1 MSGRMPMNLK
11 RSPRKNG
18 RVYLSIVHPYR
29 DGKRVR
35 TKTIMSLGY
44 LDELEKDYDDPI
56 AHFEKVKDELEE
68 QRLSLE
74 SPVNITLYPMQRIKK
89 GEALRRN
96 LGFAA
101 LSCIYHELKIDRF
114 LNARQTKRSLEYS
127 LSSVMKLL
135 VFARVLFPASKKAT
149 WEGKEGYFERFDFSL
164 NDTYRSLPVF
174 AHYKDQLVRHLHE
187 QVKGNYGRTDELAYY
202 DVTNFHFEID
212 RNDPDVIDEVS
223 GKVITEGLRKKG
235 VAKNH
240 TPDPLVSM
248 GLLMDTN
255 ALPITYSIN
264 PGNTNDCVTLIPV
277 LSEVKK
283 DFSLRRI
290 VVVAD
295 KAMNTADNIA
305 ALLAKGDGYV
315 FSKSIRNATEDLQGW
330 ALSDEGHSALGE
342 GFSVKGRI
350 ASRKIHITV
359 EEADKKTGK
368 RKRTRA
374 TEITERQVCVY
385 SEKYGRRAKASRQ
398 PALEKARSII
408 AHPARLD
415 AMLDR
420 SAARYING
428 IIYDPDT
435 GEALK
440 GRRILRFDEAR
451 LQEEERFD
459 GYYVISTSE
468 MHRSDAEILDM
479 YKGLWR
485 IEQSFRIAKQ
495 DLESR
500 PSYVSSPEGIEAHFL
515 TCFVALLIMRILEM
529 KTAHRY
535 STAALIEAMRKASGT
550 HVGENWYRFDY
561 RSDVLDDLGAAVGID
576 FTRLNLKTG
585 DVRKMVAATKKR

>member
-1 MSGRMPMNLK
+1 MNLK

-44 LDELEKDYDDPI
+44 LDELEKTYDDPI
-56 AHFEKVKDELEE
+56 AHFEKIKDELEE
-68 QRLSLE
+68 ARCLKE
-74 SPVNITLYPMQRIKK
+74 SPVSITFYPMQKIKK
-89 GEALRRN
+89 GETLRKN

-101 LSCIYHELKIDRF
+101 LSAVYHELSIDRF
-114 LNARQTKRSLEYS
+114 YNARQTKRALEYS

-135 VFARVLFPASKKAT
+135 VFSRVLHPASKKAT
-149 WEGKEGYFERFDFSL
+149 WKKKEGYFERFDFSL
-164 NDTYRSLPVF
+164 NDTYRSLPIF
-174 AHYKDQLVRHLHE
+174 AHYKDQLVKYLHE
-187 QVKGNYGRTDELAYY
+187 QVKLNYGRADELAYY
-202 DVTNFHFEID
+202 DVTNFHFEINS
-212 RNDPDVIDEVS
+212 NDCDTIDEKS
-223 GKVITEGLRKKG
+223 GKILSEGLRKKG

-240 TPDPLVSM
+240 VPDPLVSM

-283 DFSLRRI
+283 DFAIKRI

-295 KAMNTADNIA
+295 KTMNTSDNIA

-315 FSKSIRNATEDLQGW
+315 FSKSIRNATEELQSW
-330 ALSDEGHSALGE
+330 ALSKEDYSTLGE

-350 ASRKIHITV
+350 ATRKIQITV
-359 EEADKKTGK
+359 EEGDKKTGK
-368 RKRTRA
+368 KKKIKTQ
-374 TEITERQVCVY
+374 EITERQVCVY
-385 SEKYGRRAKASRQ
+385 SEKYDRRAKASRQ
-398 PALEKARSII
+398 PAIEKAKGLI
-408 AHPARLD
+408 AHPAKLD

-420 SAARYING
+420 SAARYISG

-435 GEALK
+435 GEVLEGK
-440 GRRILRFDEAR
+440 RVLSFDEAR
-451 LQEEERFD
+451 LVEEERFD

-468 MHRSDAEILDM
+468 MHRSDKEILDM
-479 YKGLWR
+479 YKGLWK
-485 IEQSFRIAKQ
+485 IEQSFRVTKS
-495 DLESR
+495 DLEAR

-515 TCFVALLIMRILEM
+515 TCFVALLIVRILEM
-529 KTAHRY
+529 KTGHKY
-535 STAALIEAMRKASGT
+535 SAASLIDAMRRASGT
-550 HVGENWYRFDY
+550 HIGENWYRFDY
-561 RSDVLDDLGAAVGID
+561 RDDVLDDLGIATGID

-585 DVRKMVAATKKR
+585 DIKRMVAATKKR